1 MGFLKQVFEP
11 SLFFKHMLIEKVK
24 INNDYSINDIH
35 CIANIK
41 TLFLHDRKTI
51 LQDIVKYSDFT
62 TDKFQEIH
70 RRMQKAV
77 DSVKPVEEYRDFIGS
92 TEHDQRHR

>member
-1 MGFLKQVFEP
+1 MIIP
-11 SLFFKHMLIEKVK
+11 STT
-24 INNDYSINDIH
+24 SIVPQILRP
-35 CIANIK
+35 C
-41 TLFLHDRKTI
+41 FLHDRKTI

-77 DSVKPVEEYRDFIGS
+77 DSVKPVEEYRDFIGK
-92 TEHDQRHR
+92 HRYSFQIYFYHYSLM

>member
-1 MGFLKQVFEP
+1 MV
-11 SLFFKHMLIEKVK
+11 IEKV
-24 INNDYSINDIH
+24 NINDCYNNNIH
-35 CIANIK
+35 YITNIK
-41 TLFLHDRKTI
+41 TCSLHDRKTI

-77 DSVKPVEEYRDFIGS
+77 DCVKPVEEYRDFIGK
-92 TEHDQRHR
+92 HRYSFQICFYQYKFLK

>member
-1 MGFLKQVFEP
+1 MIIPSTTSIVPQKLKP
-11 SLFFKHMLIEKVK
+11 
-24 INNDYSINDIH
+24 
-35 CIANIK
+35 C
-41 TLFLHDRKTI
+41 FLHDRKTI

-77 DSVKPVEEYRDFIGS
+77 DSVKPVEEYRDFIGK
-92 TEHDQRHR
+92 HRYSFQTYFYHYSLM